1 MRHLL
6 ETYYTVVT
14 KTTSTPLQSCGT
26 TVNTRSSTLSKLDED
41 FDDEFEEQVDELDR
55 YISEK
60 PANRDMDVLS
70 WWNAHQTQFPR
81 LACMARDYLAI
92 SATSVPSERLF
103 SAGGNMVQDNRSRL
117 VPKTIR
123 MVQCL
128 RSWMGGPLKGSSV
141 GGGLFSHLNI

>member
-1 MRHLL
+1 MRHLF
-6 ETYYTVVT
+6 ENNTIIA
-14 KTTSTPLQSCGT
+14 TTASTPLQSYGT
-26 TVNTRSSTLSKLDED
+26 TTTTRSSTLSKLDDD
-41 FDDEFEEQVDELDR
+41 FDDDFEEQVDELDR

-81 LACMARDYLAI
+81 LASMARDYLAI
-92 SATSVPSERLF
+92 PATSVPSERLF
-103 SAGGNMVQDNRSRL
+103 SAGKNMIQDNRSRL

-128 RSWMGGPLKGSSV
+128 RSWMEGPLKRPSGE
-141 GGGLFSHLNI
+141 GNLFSHFNT